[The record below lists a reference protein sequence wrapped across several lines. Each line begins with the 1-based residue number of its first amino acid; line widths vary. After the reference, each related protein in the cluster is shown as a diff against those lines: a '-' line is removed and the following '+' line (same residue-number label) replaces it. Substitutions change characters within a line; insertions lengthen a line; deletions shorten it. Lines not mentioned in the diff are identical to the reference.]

1 MIQLAK
7 DITMRQDAI
16 KFTMGD
22 DDLEKIADEFVD
34 KNGPQSLG
42 DLDTPAFIRKMCN
55 VAIMPPQ
62 ELLKRKITVEPDLK
76 VFDLVS
82 ALRGWDRPLAT
93 T

>member
-7 DITMRQDAI
+7 DITMQQDVVRLPI
-16 KFTMGD
+16 GD

-34 KNGPQSLG
+34 KNGAQSLG

-62 ELLKRKITVEPDLK
+62 ELLKRQISVEPDPK
-76 VFDLVS
+76 GFDLVS